1 MRRVAAL
8 VAVALLALTGCD
20 AKDVALPNRTN
31 VDVDTPALRA
41 AKTAAGVEDCVPGSG
56 AAVDGGLPAITLPCF
71 GGGPAVDLSS
81 LRGPMVV
88 NVWAYWCTP
97 CRKEMPI
104 LAKFYADHRDQV
116 AMLGLDYQDVQV
128 DNAMAQ
134 VDKSGVTYPLVA
146 DPGGELAGHAP
157 FPARMAL
164 PMTLFVD
171 NAGKVA
177 AIFEVIRSE
186 QQLVDLVHQY
196 LGLRL

>member
-1 MRRVAAL
+1 
-8 VAVALLALTGCD
+8 
-20 AKDVALPNRTN
+20 
-31 VDVDTPALRA
+31 
-41 AKTAAGVEDCVPGSG
+41 
-56 AAVDGGLPAITLPCF
+56 
-71 GGGPAVDLSS
+71 
-81 LRGPMVV
+81 MVV

-164 PMTLFVD
+164 PMTVFVD
-171 NAGKVA
+171 NAGKAA